1 MKNFRINPDRKFVDI
16 IIEGLERKQGH
27 CPCRVEVNDSTLCP
41 CDEFIEK
48 GICKCRLYV
57 PLYDEKDKSSAND
70 KGEKKEPSK
79 K

>member
-57 PLYDEKDKSSAND
+57 PLDDDSAKSKDGDGKDEKDT
-70 KGEKKEPSK
+70 SK

>member
-41 CDEFIEK
+41 CDEFIK
-48 GICKCRLYV
+48 DGICKCRLYV
-57 PLYDEKDKSSAND
+57 PLDDDKDKSRVDD
-70 KGEKKEPSK
+70 KEEKKDPSK